1 MTGGCSPQVERRVAV
16 PVAATLL
23 AAVLLALTGT
33 GVVVART
40 GEAAAP
46 DVDPVVA
53 AKAAEAVPGPR
64 DVAPTGDPLRVRI
77 PAIGVDAPLV
87 RLGLNPDQTLEV
99 PGYDESGWYT
109 GGSRPGDR
117 GPAVIAA
124 HVDSKTGPAVFYRL
138 RELKA
143 GDTVHVDYRDGAVTF
158 SVRESQSFPKSS
170 FPTAQVYG
178 ATEGPELR
186 LITCDGT
193 FDRKARS
200 YRSNLVVW
208 AGLASAG

>member
-1 MTGGCSPQVERRVAV
+1 M
-16 PVAATLL
+16 
-23 AAVLLALTGT
+23 
-33 GVVVART
+33 VART

-46 DVDPVVA
+46 DVDPVVG
-53 AKAAEAVPGPR
+53 AKAAEALSRPR
-64 DVAPTGDPLRVRI
+64 DVTPSGDPLRVRI

-124 HVDSKTGPAVFYRL
+124 HVDSTTGPAVFYRL

-143 GDTVHVDYRDGAVTF
+143 GDTVHVDYRDGTVTF
-158 SVRESQSFPKSS
+158 SVRESQSFPKTS

-178 ATEGPELR
+178 ATQGPELR

-208 AGLASAG
+208 AGLASPG

>member
-1 MTGGCSPQVERRVAV
+1 MTGGYSPQVERRVAV

-40 GEAAAP
+40 RETAT
-46 DVDPVVA
+46 PVVGA
-53 AKAAEAVPGPR
+53 MAAEALSRPR
-64 DVAPTGDPLRVRI
+64 DVTPSGDPLRVRI

-124 HVDSKTGPAVFYRL
+124 HVDSTTGPAVFYRL

-143 GDTVHVDYRDGAVTF
+143 GDTVHVDYRDGTVTF
-158 SVRESQSFPKSS
+158 SVRESQSFPKTS

-178 ATEGPELR
+178 ATQGPELR

-208 AGLASAG
+208 AGLVSAG